1 MTVDW
6 VFISIRGRDMKWF
19 VLCLSLVVLAAMGCA
34 GLSKQLEFT
43 DTASHALV
51 FGYLDTDK
59 SPCNLNY
66 IEYQQT
72 YPAIEK
78 SFYYMRIDEK
88 AFYREDF
95 VVPGRFKL
103 YEYGGS
109 PHAIFTNVSQYNMK
123 FPEQGYDFTI
133 TQPGRL
139 YYIGSYRV
147 VEKGDFFAS
156 DSYLER
162 IEHPNQLE
170 VLRMIQPDAV
180 GTPWANVIANA
191 IRILSTKD

>member
-1 MTVDW
+1 
-6 VFISIRGRDMKWF
+6 MKWF
-19 VLCLSLVVLAAMGCA
+19 LLFLSSVILVCVGCA
-34 GLSKQLEFT
+34 GLSKELEFT

-78 SFYYMRIDEK
+78 PFYYMRIDQK

-95 VVPGRFKL
+95 TVPGRFKL
-103 YEYGGS
+103 AEYGGS

-139 YYIGSYRV
+139 YFLGSYRV

-162 IEHPNQLE
+162 VDRPNQLE
-170 VLRMIQPDAV
+170 VLQMIQPNAAN
-180 GTPWANVIANA
+180 TPWAPIIANA
-191 IRILSTKD
+191 IRILSSRPQ